1 MQVNDII
8 HGFRL
13 LRREQ
18 VKEADSEAFEFYHI
32 KSGAR
37 LLYLKNTDDNKVFSI
52 SFRTPPEDD
61 TGVAHIIEHSTL
73 CGSRKFPL
81 KEPFVELVKGSLNTF
96 LNAMTFPDKTMYPVA
111 SCNDKDFHNLMDV
124 YLDAVFYPSI
134 YDTPEILCQEGWHYE
149 IEKPEEPL
157 RYSGVVYNEMKGA
170 LSSPEDLLEN
180 KIMSSLFPDNTYA
193 CESGGNPAAI
203 PQLTYEKFIEFHR
216 RLYSPSNSY
225 IYLYGDMDIEEKL
238 SFIDGE
244 YLSNFDVVEID
255 SSIPLQQGFEEL
267 KEVHG
272 RYPVGEE
279 ESTDSK
285 AFLSYNLVMGK
296 AGDNELLTAIDL
308 LEQALLKTPAAPLRK
323 ALIDAGIGM
332 DVSSNFETGILQPY
346 LSITVNG
353 AAEDKLELFK
363 ETIQKTVSRLVE
375 DGIDRTMLEAAL
387 NLTEFQLREA
397 DFGSYPK
404 GLIYNMTLMT
414 NWLYDQDPLEKLR
427 YEADLADLRQK
438 LSTDYYEKVLQKY
451 FLDNTFGAVVVLS
464 PDKEMAARQ
473 EARMNQEL
481 SDRKAAMSPEE
492 IRQVIETTARLKERQ
507 QTPDSPEALATIPL
521 LKLEDIRPTP
531 KKLPLEERRIG
542 DVDVLYTSAET
553 NGIIYLNLY
562 FDADVLP
569 QELIPYAYL
578 YADILGLVDTEKT
591 SYEDMSN
598 RVNMN
603 TGGISFDL
611 SGLSRKGDPDALR
624 PLFKVSAKAFM
635 RKLPELCDIIGE
647 ILTRSTFAD
656 RKRLLELM
664 QQNRSG
670 TELDM
675 LQSSVK
681 VALARLQSFIS
692 RVGVFYEQGELSLY
706 PLIRKLTDE
715 FEENADDFCRK
726 LAQIGELLFCKSRL
740 TIGVTV
746 EESLYDEFVRG
757 IEPLLEQLD
766 GSEASRTARPQEY
779 AMEPVTCQEGLLCA
793 SQVQYVAKGAN
804 LYKLGYEYT
813 GSYSVLDMMLRYEY
827 FWVKIRVQGGAYGAM
842 TRFNLNGDT
851 MFVSYRDPNLAETIK
866 VFDAAA
872 DFIRNFEASDR
883 EMLKYIIGAISG
895 ADAPLT
901 PRLLGD
907 SAQLMYFRGVTYEDR
922 QKNRRELLSTTV
934 EDIRALAPAI
944 DACMRENNLCVF
956 GNETI
961 VKENAGLFARLTPVM
976 D

>member
-8 HGFRL
+8 HGFKL
-13 LRREQ
+13 LRKEQ
-18 VKEADSEAFEFYHI
+18 VKEAASEAFEFRHI

-37 LLYLKNTDDNKVFSI
+37 LLYLKNADDNKVFSI

-61 TGVAHIIEHSTL
+61 TGVPHIIEHSTL

-134 YDTPEILCQEGWHYE
+134 YDTPEILLQEGWHYE
-149 IEKPEEPL
+149 IEQPEEPL
-157 RYSGVVYNEMKGA
+157 KYSGVVYNEMKGA

-180 KIMSSLFPDNTYA
+180 KVMSSLFPDNTYV

-216 RLYSPSNSY
+216 KLYAPSNSY

-238 SFIDGE
+238 AFIDEE
-244 YLSNFDVVEID
+244 YLSNFDVVEVD
-255 SSIPLQQGFEEL
+255 SSIPLQQGFQEL

-272 RYPVGEE
+272 KYPVGED

-285 AFLSYNLVMGK
+285 TFLSYNLVMGQ
-296 AGDNELLTAIDL
+296 AGDKELLTAIDL

-332 DVSSNFETGILQPY
+332 DVSSHFETSVLQPY

-353 AAEDKLELFK
+353 AQEDKLEVFK
-363 ETIQKTVSRLVE
+363 ETIRKTLQDLVE
-375 DGIDRTMLEAAL
+375 NGIDRIMLEAAL
-387 NLTEFQLREA
+387 NLAEFQLREA

-438 LSTDYYEKVLQKY
+438 LSTDYYEKVLQEY

-464 PDKEMAARQ
+464 PDKEMAAQQ
-473 EARMNQEL
+473 EAKMNEEL
-481 SDRKAAMSPEE
+481 AARKAAMSPEE
-492 IRQVIETTARLKERQ
+492 IQQVIETTARLKERQ
-507 QTPDSPEALATIPL
+507 QAPDSPEALATIPL
-521 LKLEDIRPTP
+521 LKLEDINPEP
-531 KKLPLEERRIG
+531 KKLPLEERSIG
-542 DVDVLYTSAET
+542 DVKVLYTPAET
-553 NGIIYLNLY
+553 SGIIYLNLY
-562 FDADVLP
+562 FDANVLP

-578 YADILGLVDTEKT
+578 YADILGLVDTEET
-591 SYEDMSN
+591 SYEDMTN

-647 ILTRSTFAD
+647 ILTKTTFAD

-664 QQNRSG
+664 QQNRSE

-706 PLIRKLTDE
+706 PLIKKLTDE
-715 FEENADDFCRK
+715 FEENADDFCQK
-726 LAQIGELLFCKSRL
+726 LEQIGELLFCKSRL
-740 TIGVTV
+740 SIGVTV
-746 EESLYDEFVRG
+746 EEGLYDEFAQV
-757 IEPLLEQLD
+757 IKPLLEQLS
-766 GSEASRTARPQEY
+766 GTEAAQAAQPQEY
-779 AMEPVTCQEGLLCA
+779 NMEPVTCQEGLLSS

-866 VFDAAA
+866 VFDGTA

-901 PRLLGD
+901 PRLMGGN
-907 SAQLMYFRGVTYEDR
+907 AQLMYFRGVTYEDR
-922 QKNRRELLSTTV
+922 QKNRRELLHTTV

-944 DACMRENNLCVF
+944 DACMKENNLCVF
-956 GNETI
+956 GNASM
-961 VKENAGLFARLTPVM
+961 VKDNSELFTKLTPVIE
-976 D
+976 